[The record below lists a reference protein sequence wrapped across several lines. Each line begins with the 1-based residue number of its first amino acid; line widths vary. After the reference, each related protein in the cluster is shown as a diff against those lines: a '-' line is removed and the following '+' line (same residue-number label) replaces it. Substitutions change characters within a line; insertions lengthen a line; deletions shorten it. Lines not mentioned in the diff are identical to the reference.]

1 MTAVNMNVLLHVMI
15 TEKNEKFG
23 IWEIILLLKCLL
35 YYIAVNLKNEQTGS
49 LQMLS
54 K

>member
-1 MTAVNMNVLLHVMI
+1 MTAVNMNVLFYVMI
-15 TEKNEKFG
+15 TEKNGKFG

-35 YYIAVNLKNEQTGS
+35 YYIAVNLRFEQKGS